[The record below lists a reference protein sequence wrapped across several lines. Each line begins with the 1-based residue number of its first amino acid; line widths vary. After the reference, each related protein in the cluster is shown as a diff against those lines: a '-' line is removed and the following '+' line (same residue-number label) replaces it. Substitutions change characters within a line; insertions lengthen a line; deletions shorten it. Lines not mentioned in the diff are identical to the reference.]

1 VIKVAKGKV
10 TFEENSC
17 KGCEL
22 CVIVCP
28 QKIIAIDEK
37 TINGRGYHPAV
48 VIDPEK
54 CTGCA
59 NCALMCPDSV
69 IKVERD

>member
-1 VIKVAKGKV
+1 MTKAKVI
-10 TFEENSC
+10 FQSELC

-22 CVIVCP
+22 CIKACP
-28 QKIIAIDEK
+28 KSIIQMDTQNSNLK
-37 TINGRGYHPAV
+37 GYHTAY
-48 VIDPEK
+48 ITEQDK

-69 IKVERD
+69 ISILVSE